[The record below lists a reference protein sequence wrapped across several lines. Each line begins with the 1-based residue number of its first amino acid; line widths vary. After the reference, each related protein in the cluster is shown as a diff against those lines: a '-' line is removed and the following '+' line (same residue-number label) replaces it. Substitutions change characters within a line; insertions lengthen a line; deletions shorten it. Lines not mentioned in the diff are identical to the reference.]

1 MLRSSAD
8 APLNRRWLLLFA
20 LLAAPAAQ
28 AQSQSLLSLQQAAM
42 RCFNG
47 GSRADCSAAMG
58 TSHQLKNRADAAN
71 QLRCYTALLGL
82 ESRLSMAMQGTGSL
96 DRDHSSL
103 KETFFEC
110 QALNPS

>member
-1 MLRSSAD
+1 MLHSSAD
-8 APLNRRWLLLFA
+8 AQLNRRWLLLFA

-28 AQSQSLLSLQQAAM
+28 AQSLLSLQQAAM

-58 TSHQLKNRADAAN
+58 ISHQLKNRADDAN

>member
-1 MLRSSAD
+1 MPWVIKWLIGHCRTWYSVLR
-8 APLNRRWLLLFA
+8 P
-20 LLAAPAAQ
+20 
-28 AQSQSLLSLQQAAM
+28 
-42 RCFNG
+42 
-47 GSRADCSAAMG
+47 ADCSAAMG
-58 TSHQLKNRADAAN
+58 ISHQLKNRADDAN

-110 QALNPS
+110 QALNPT